1 MSSFADI
8 ISKDPLFSDF
18 FKQNIMIKQL
28 ICSLITNFFHLQ
40 SQGSMQDVKLET
52 FGIKLNAEMFQRSL
66 EIFKDACRT
75 QQLNPILVEQAQV
88 VYMKIEPYINLPMS
102 IRFNY
107 DDLKS
112 PLASAQNHAYFQMYM
127 QPHG

>member
-127 QPHG
+127 

>member
-1 MSSFADI
+1 
-8 ISKDPLFSDF
+8 
-18 FKQNIMIKQL
+18 
-28 ICSLITNFFHLQ
+28 
-40 SQGSMQDVKLET
+40 MQDVKLET

-102 IRFNY
+102 IRFNH
-107 DDLKS
+107 DDLRS

-127 QPHG
+127 